1 MSKIKSGGVLTP
13 ESLSGGDVPLGTTSK
28 ALAGS
33 FGVVALTTA
42 VGYINIAATAN
53 FLRLGVVFS
62 DPSAV
67 LYLRYNSTAAWT
79 AAASTTAFDEF
90 IIAWSP
96 AIGLGITDD
105 CAEVSYIL
113 SAGTA
118 TLIQIQSIQ

>member
-1 MSKIKSGGVLTP
+1 MWLIKSWGVKTP

-28 ALAGS
+28 ALALS

-42 VGYINIAATAN
+42 AGYITIGTGVNNIE
-53 FLRLGVVFS
+53 LGVVFS

-79 AAASTTAFDEF
+79 AAASTTAFDKF

-96 AIGLGITDD
+96 VIQLGVTDD
-105 CAEVSYIL
+105 CAEIAYIL

-118 TLIQIQSIQ
+118 TLIQIQSIE